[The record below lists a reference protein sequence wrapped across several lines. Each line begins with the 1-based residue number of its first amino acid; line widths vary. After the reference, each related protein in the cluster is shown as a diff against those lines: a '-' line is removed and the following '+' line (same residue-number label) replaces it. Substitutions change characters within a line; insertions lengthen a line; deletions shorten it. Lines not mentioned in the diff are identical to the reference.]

1 MRDEVENP
9 CRQDCARRCAGC
21 HAKCPEYLE
30 YQAYRQT
37 VYAARAKAAAAKG
50 PTPWKQARLR
60 QANREKRGGHRHM
73 PDYCPNCGARMDE
86 EAEHGTIDC
95 F

>member
-1 MRDEVENP
+1 MSISVSTNSAAEVVAAVENP
-9 CRQDCARRCAGC
+9 CRQDCERRCAGC

-50 PTPWKQARLR
+50 PTPGKQARLR
-60 QANREKRGGHRHM
+60 QASREKRGGYRHR
-73 PDYCPNCGARMDE
+73 R
-86 EAEHGTIDC
+86 
-95 F
+95 